1 VTYSKIAKASLLT
14 FKFSDV
20 ENSISLILGLIA
32 IWFELN
38 APY

>member
-1 VTYSKIAKASLLT
+1 VTYSKIAETGVLT
-14 FKFSDV
+14 FKFVDV